1 MASFWR
7 WFRGCAGFGLK
18 PSDLPLQ
25 RYFLLWTL
33 AWAVTY
39 VAATQA
45 IVAGW
50 VVSGPML
57 WLAIAIPLGVALM
70 ALRAYWMLLRHM
82 DELMR
87 QVQFEGIALGFAIT
101 LVIVVGYV
109 LFERVGAPGLGAN
122 TIILT
127 MMISW
132 SVGQLIAARRLR

>member
-1 MASFWR
+1 MDSFWR
-7 WFRGCAGFGLK
+7 WFRGCMGFGLK

-25 RYFLLWTL
+25 RDFLLWTL

-57 WLAIAIPLGVALM
+57 WLAVALPLGVALM

-87 QVQFEGIALGFAIT
+87 RVQYEGTALGFAIT
-101 LVIVVGYV
+101 LVVVVGYV
-109 LFERVGAPGLGAN
+109 LFERVGAPGLSAN

-132 SVGQLIAARRLR
+132 AVGQLIAVRRLR